1 MSELKAEIDAMLET
15 EDNALKKA
23 VTDTQNDFL
32 DNYNRHMS
40 FIYSEL
46 QRFKRLSG
54 NNTFMTRKDIKV
66 AKLTKDN
73 EFIQDN
79 ALILA
84 KDCDQFKTENKKLMK
99 KNDELMNEKVLLV
112 STARRYKTLNKQLE
126 CVLRDSND

>member
-32 DNYNRHMS
+32 DNYSRHMS

-66 AKLTKDN
+66 AKLTKDI

-99 KNDELMNEKVLLV
+99 KNDEE
-112 STARRYKTLNKQLE
+112 YW
-126 CVLRDSND
+126 